1 VPKKKKSAI
10 SVFDCP
16 QPPENTDIDRYT
28 GIAMTDWFS
37 PALLIRTALRQVAS
51 TLFAT
56 YSDKRTLLAAVNDAT
71 PFVTEWSSQDRIT
84 VDYVADLGDGWDST
98 YSVAWGLAQP
108 ELTVDDGMTPL
119 ARGEILVMGGDQV
132 YPYASSDEYKNRLA
146 RPYQAALPCSDE
158 STAPTVFAIP
168 GNHDWYDGLSSFMR
182 YFGQQRWFAGWRTRQ
197 TRSYWAVQLPHRWWL
212 WGIDSQLD
220 AYIDHAQI
228 RYFRETAETHMQ
240 PGDRVIL
247 CVAEPSWIFAN
258 NGDATLH
265 RNLSF
270 VENEIINKHGGHLA
284 LTVSGDL
291 HHYAHYTERAPD
303 AGKARHKVT
312 CGGGGAFSH
321 GTHHLPDE
329 LDLGDDEEIYDSTGE
344 YLPSA
349 SDSRAMLWRNLLMPL
364 RHPLFAAVIGG
375 FYLVYAW
382 VLNRTLLLP
391 ELSAIPFA
399 IENVEKIPSLF
410 IKSTFTSLLAV
421 AFLLLLVMSG
431 AMFAQP
437 DWKSCPGRKP
447 IRKWLGGI
455 VHSVLHLVV
464 LLGSLWYIATESW
477 ITIPPDPPEW
487 GSAVYFSLAIGLSGA
502 LIGGVVFGLY
512 LILSNLLFGFHRT
525 EAFSAVADKDH
536 KSFLRI
542 QIGADGATVYAIGMN
557 RSGSKWQWSSDKAN
571 GASWISPRD
580 GELHFRLIEKWRIG

>member
-1 VPKKKKSAI
+1 MVKKKNRTS
-10 SVFDCP
+10 SDDDCP
-16 QPPENTDIDRYT
+16 QSPKDVDINQYS
-28 GIAMTDWFS
+28 GMAMADWFS
-37 PALLIRTALRQVAS
+37 PALLIRTALRQLAS

-56 YSDKRTLLAAVNDAT
+56 YSDKRTLLAAVNDAK
-71 PFVTEWSSQDRIT
+71 PFIDEWSKRDSIT
-84 VDYVADLGDGWDST
+84 IDYVADLGDGWDST
-98 YSVAWGLAQP
+98 YSVAWSLAQP
-108 ELTVDDGMTPL
+108 ELEVENDVAPL
-119 ARGEILVMGGDQV
+119 TRGEILVMGGDQV

-158 STAPTVFAIP
+158 TSAPTVFAIP
-168 GNHDWYDGLSSFMR
+168 GNHDWYDGLAGFMR
-182 YFGQQRWFAGWRTRQ
+182 YFGQQRWFGGWRTRQ

-228 RYFRETAETHMQ
+228 RHFRESAEQHMQ

-265 RNLSF
+265 RNLAF
-270 VENEIINKHGGHLA
+270 IEEKIINEHGGHLA

-291 HHYAHYTERAPD
+291 HHYAHYTERSSD
-303 AGKARHKVT
+303 QDRVRHKVT

-329 LDLGDDEEIYDSTGE
+329 LSLGDGQEVYESSGE
-344 YLPSA
+344 YLPSQD
-349 SDSRAMLWRNLLMPL
+349 DSRAMLWRNLMMPFT
-364 RHPLFAAVIGG
+364 HPLFAAVLGG

-391 ELSAIPFA
+391 ELSAIPFV
-399 IENVEKIPSLF
+399 IENVDKIPSVF
-410 IKSTFTSLLAV
+410 IKSTLTSLLAV
-421 AFLLLLVMSG
+421 AFLLLLVVSG

-447 IRKWLGGI
+447 VRKWIGGV
-455 VHSVLHLVV
+455 VHSALHLVV
-464 LLGSLWYIATESW
+464 LLGSLWYISTESW

-487 GSAVYFSLAIGLSGA
+487 GSAIYFSLAVTLSGA

-542 QIGADGATVYAIGMN
+542 QVGADGILVNAIGLKK
-557 RSGSKWQWSSDKAN
+557 SGRRWQWN
-571 GASWISPRD
+571 ASASGGDSWVSLRD
-580 GELHFRLIEKWRIG
+580 GELHHHLIEKWHIQ